1 MSIFFSPDEP
11 KYIDSHSG
19 RMTRLVKTPRTFSRQ
34 KDNTLIEKGQYATKT
49 RQVVPE
55 ISELKAIREAY
66 EVFIE
71 MFALFNKQNGP
82 AITGSYMS
90 NNFLHFKAA
99 FEPFILHAKHYFNSS
114 AHSQNVRRFS
124 PLLQFSAKLL
134 REWAILVS
142 TMNKLAQS
150 EILPHLH
157 ELQLDFEG
165 LSNDVSSISSAFVN
179 RTYYRD
185 NLYASSNYL
194 KHKISSSYQ
203 EVYDVIAGEGQHG
216 FNRRQLSQLQS
227 QMVLLS
233 RDINENFLGMLPS
246 SATMTPEMT
255 RQKTHM
261 KAAVGNIVALIEAA
275 FYFRGRIAKVL
286 EQMSILH
293 MSICSMLDR
302 LGIRYE
308 IEVQPLCSE
317 SGYESEPEVAIGK
330 SEESAEKRA
339 ENFVNDISHMLEIDL
354 DGVHDPIERMDT
366 VQRALKE
373 RLAGTTRLSKVEMPP
388 SKTFSAPK
396 TTRRSKLSMSQTV
409 VAKRPA
415 SARRE
420 KKEKEKSMAST
431 VQLDASTNE

>member
-66 EVFIE
+66 EVFVE

-114 AHSQNVRRFS
+114 ARSQNVRRFS

-165 LSNDVSSISSAFVN
+165 LSSDVSSISSAFVN

-194 KHKISSSYQ
+194 KQKIANSYQ
-203 EVYDVIAGEGQHG
+203 EVYDVIVGEGQRG
-216 FNRRQLSQLQS
+216 FSGRQLSQLQS

-275 FYFRGRIAKVL
+275 FYFRGRIAKLL

-308 IEVQPLCSE
+308 IEVQPLCAE
-317 SGYESEPEVAIGK
+317 IGHESEPEMSEK

-339 ENFVNDISHMLEIDL
+339 ETFVNDISHMLEIDL

-366 VQRALKE
+366 VQKALKE
-373 RLAGTTRLSKVEMPP
+373 RLAGTSRLSKVEVPP
-388 SKTFSAPK
+388 SKVFSAAK
-396 TTRRSKLSMSQTV
+396 TSRRSRMSMSQTV
-409 VAKRPA
+409 TAKRPA
-415 SARRE
+415 SARRD
-420 KKEKEKSMAST
+420 KREKSMAST
-431 VQLDASTNE
+431 VQLDGKE